1 VADAEAVTRE
11 DVSTLVDSVSVN
23 THKLVRHQMTW
34 FRDNSTYRVSRG
46 QIHICRPH
54 VCVHV
59 CVAYVC
65 ARVCACVCTCV
76 CVCVCVC
83 RAYVCARVCSRPM
96 CARVHARR
104 ATQGNAGHAG
114 QHRPTCVQGLCV
126 HVCVCSRP
134 TYMNVCA
141 RVCAFVCTCA

>member
-1 VADAEAVTRE
+1 MADAEAVTRE

-65 ARVCACVCTCV
+65 ARVC
-76 CVCVCVC
+76 
-83 RAYVCARVCSRPM
+83 SRPM